1 MPERKYD
8 LGLPF
13 RQMEKKFSQK
23 DFEELFNHWF
33 DDLMRFV
40 CSYVHDEEVARDI
53 VHDVFLSIWKNRG
66 YLDLSWSLKS
76 YLFTLARNY
85 ALNYLRHQKV
95 IVLNQEELLYHSQ
108 ELQEELEQYDQAMLR
123 LNEKL
128 GQLPRKQKEVLIKC
142 FVEGKMY
149 KEIADELSIS
159 LNTVKT
165 HLKRALK
172 FLRDELNEE
181 IILLLLFKKLR
192 KI

>member
-128 GQLPRKQKEVLIKC
+128 GQLPRKQKEVLTKC

>member
-95 IVLNQEELLYHSQ
+95 IALNQEELLYHSQ
-108 ELQEELEQYDQAMLR
+108 ELQEEMEQYDQAMLR

-128 GQLPRKQKEVLIKC
+128 GQLPQKQKEVLTKC